1 MILEPLASFAFAA
14 LALVPV
20 APLAGQEQRPPVEP
34 DQRVQLTTPLFRGA
48 FSTGTAMSSHA
59 NSSIA
64 LRASHGQ
71 RQPWL
76 MLGTGR
82 DTLRVPRTVW
92 GEQGGQGERSIGGAI
107 GAGVGLGLLGWLAG
121 AMVGVGIGSVIDCH
135 MCELVGLAWGG
146 LVGETTGLALGVHLG
161 NGRRGNFALDWLT
174 AAAASVA
181 GIGLVAAADGVVL
194 AAVATPILQLGAT
207 VAVERATG
215 RSRARRREA
224 RLFVVPQRDGRFALA
239 ASVSF

>member
-1 MILEPLASFAFAA
+1 MTLKPFAFAA

-20 APLAGQEQRPPVEP
+20 APLAAQQQRPPVEP
-34 DQRVQLTTPLFRGA
+34 GQRVQVTTPLSRGA
-48 FSTGTAMSSHA
+48 FSAGTAIRSHTD
-59 NSSIA
+59 SA
-64 LRASHGQ
+64 LRANHGQ
-71 RQPWL
+71 RQL

-82 DTLRVPRTVW
+82 DTPRVPHTVW
-92 GEQGGQGERSIGGAI
+92 GEQGGQSERSVAGTIGTS
-107 GAGVGLGLLGWLAG
+107 VGLGLLGWLAG
-121 AMVGVGIGSVIDCH
+121 AFAGFAAAIVSDCEH
-135 MCELVGLAWGG
+135 ECEIWGAFFG
-146 LVGETTGLALGVHLG
+146 GAAGGTTGLALGAHLG

-174 AAAASVA
+174 AAAVWGA
-181 GIGLVAAADGVVL
+181 GISLALAAEEEEEVAVLVAI
-194 AAVATPILQLGAT
+194 PIVQLGVT

>member
-1 MILEPLASFAFAA
+1 MEG
-14 LALVPV
+14 V
-20 APLAGQEQRPPVEP
+20 AP
-34 DQRVQLTTPLFRGA
+34 DQRVQVTTPLFRGA
-48 FSTGTAMSSHA
+48 FPTGTAIRSHA

-64 LRASHGQ
+64 LRPSHGQ
-71 RQPWL
+71 RQPRL

-92 GEQGGQGERSIGGAI
+92 GEQGGQSERSIGGAI

-121 AMVGVGIGSVIDCH
+121 A
-135 MCELVGLAWGG
+135 LVGAAIESDCREDYCQLEGIFFGG
-146 LVGETTGLALGVHLG
+146 AAGGTAGMALGVHLG
-161 NGRRGNFALDWLT
+161 NGRRGNFALDLL
-174 AAAASVA
+174 AAAAVWGA
-181 GIGLVAAADGVVL
+181 GIGLAL
-194 AAVATPILQLGAT
+194 AAEDEGAVAVLVAIPIVQLGVT